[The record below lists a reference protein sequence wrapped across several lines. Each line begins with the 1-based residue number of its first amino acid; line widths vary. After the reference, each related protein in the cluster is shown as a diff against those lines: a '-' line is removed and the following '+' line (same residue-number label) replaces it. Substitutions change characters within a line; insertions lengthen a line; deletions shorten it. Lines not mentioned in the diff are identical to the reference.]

1 MEPFRF
7 CLRAL
12 ALGTL
17 AVGIAHAASPNI
29 VFILSDDMG
38 YGDPHYAG
46 GKVPTPNLDRLTTEG
61 MRFTDAHT
69 SSAVCTPTRYGV
81 LTGRYNWRSTLKDG
95 VLQGNSPP
103 LLGNDRTTVAEFLKE
118 AGYRTAVFGK
128 WHLGLGWSKLAKNRT
143 AESGP
148 TEGTGWGLDYEKKVT
163 RGPLTEGFDE
173 DFIIP
178 ASLDMAPFVYLRNDK
193 PTAIPTVTKTWVR
206 PGAAAADFE
215 AVNCI
220 PDFAK
225 EARGFIRRSAEAKD
239 KPFFL
244 YLPLSSPHTPLVP
257 SEAWKGKSG
266 IGDYGDF
273 LMETDWAVGEVLAE
287 LEAQGVAKDTLLV
300 FTSDNGFAPYVGLKE
315 QIDKGHKPVGDLR
328 GAKADVYEG
337 GHRVPFI
344 VRWPGVVK
352 AGSSSSATICLN
364 DFFATAADAIGKL
377 SDIPPS
383 AAEDSFTLMP
393 LLKGTDGY
401 ARAFTI
407 HHSVN
412 GSFAIRQ
419 GDWKLCLCSDSGG
432 WSDPKPGT
440 PEAKAAY
447 PVQLFDLA
455 KDPAEKKNL
464 AESEPERVKEL
475 AAVLAKAIREGR
487 TRPGAPQ
494 SNDGKA
500 IEFPERVTELL
511 PVLKD

>member
-1 MEPFRF
+1 MESFRLP
-7 CLRAL
+7 LRLL

-17 AVGIAHAASPNI
+17 AMGFAHAASPNI

-38 YGDPHYAG
+38 YGDPHFAG
-46 GKVPTPNLDRLTTEG
+46 GKVPTPHLDRLAEEG
-61 MRFTDAHT
+61 MRFSDAHT

-81 LTGRYNWRSTLKDG
+81 LTGRYNWRSTLKNG
-95 VLQGNSPP
+95 VLQGNSQP
-103 LLGNDRTTVAEFLKE
+103 LLKEDRVTVAEFLKE
-118 AGYRTAVFGK
+118 ADYRTAVFGK
-128 WHLGLGWSKLAKNRT
+128 WHLGLGWSKLGKNRT
-143 AESGP
+143 ADSGP
-148 TEGTGWGLDYEKKVT
+148 TEGTGWGLDYGKAVS

-193 PTAIPTVTKTWVR
+193 PTAVATVTKTWIR

-215 AVNCI
+215 AVNCV
-220 PDFAK
+220 PDFVK
-225 EARGFIRRSAEAKD
+225 ESRDFIRRCVEAKD

-244 YLPLSSPHTPLVP
+244 YLPLSSPHTPIVP
-257 SEAWKGKSG
+257 TEAFKGKSG
-266 IGDYGDF
+266 ISEYGDF

-287 LEAQGVAKDTLLV
+287 LEAQGVAKNTLV
-300 FTSDNGFAPYVGLKE
+300 IFTSDNGFAPYAALGE
-315 QIDKGHKPVGDLR
+315 QLAKGHKPLGDLR

-337 GHRVPFI
+337 GHRVPFV
-344 VRWPGVVK
+344 VRWPDVVK
-352 AGSSSSATICLN
+352 AGSHSSATICLN
-364 DFFATAADAIGKL
+364 DFFATAADAAGKL
-377 SDIPPS
+377 SNIPAS

-432 WSDPKPGT
+432 WSNPKPGS
-440 PEAKAAY
+440 PEAKEAY

-455 KDPAEKKNL
+455 TDPAEKKNL
-464 AESEPERVKEL
+464 AESESERVKEL
-475 AAVLAKAIREGR
+475 ATLLAKAIREGR
-487 TRPGAPQ
+487 TTPGATQ
-494 SNDGKA
+494 ANDGKA
-500 IEFPERVTELL
+500 ITFPERVVSLL
-511 PVLKD
+511 PMLKE